1 MTKLT
6 KKTASTE
13 VAVDKDSL
21 AEIQGDSEKY
31 RENLDRSDMS
41 VPFFNILQSQSPQCN
56 KRHERYIEGAEAS
69 DVFDTVNQKVFKT
82 RDENDKAIVSIRFL
96 PVFYKRSYVEWI
108 PRSDG
113 GGFVTEWS
121 VADANR
127 AITQRSPEGLEI
139 IQGNSPVGTP
149 GNQLN
154 NTHTHFVYAIDE
166 EEHWPAIITMQMTQI
181 KPSQNWN
188 SLIAKQRLPSGEVAP
203 RFFTIWGATTD
214 IASNEQ
220 GSWFKW
226 KFEKAG
232 DVLSEDRM
240 DLYREAKAFADSIIA
255 NEVVVDHTKN
265 ESVNT
270 LRDDDADSVSDNDG
284 DDEVPF

>member
-6 KKTASTE
+6 KKSASTE
-13 VAVDKDSL
+13 VTVDQDALS
-21 AEIQGDSEKY
+21 EIQGDSEKY

-41 VPFFNILQSQSPQCN
+41 VPFLNILQGQSPQCN
-56 KRHERYIEGAEAS
+56 KRHDRYIEGAEAS
-69 DVFDTVNQKVFKT
+69 DIFDTVNQKVWKT
-82 RDENDKAIVSIRFL
+82 RDADDNSIFTLKVL

-108 PRSDG
+108 PRNDG

-127 AITQRSPEGLEI
+127 AITQRNSDGLEI
-139 IQGNSPVGTP
+139 VQQNSPVGTP
-149 GNQLN
+149 GNQLT
-154 NTHTHFVYAIDE
+154 NTHSHFVYVVDGDE
-166 EEHWPAIITMQMTQI
+166 YWPAIITMQSTQI

-188 SLIAKQRLPSGEVAP
+188 SLISKQRLPSGELAP
-203 RFFTIWGATTD
+203 RFFTFWSATTD
-214 IASNEQ
+214 IASNDQ

-226 KFEKAG
+226 RFEKAG
-232 DVLSEDRM
+232 DVLTDDRM

-270 LRDDDADSVSDNDG
+270 QTTETDAVSGDTDG
-284 DDEVPF
+284 DEVPF